1 MRRAREKGPIRRLET
16 PPERAHRVRAM
27 NEPLP
32 ITELRPGPGAAAQ
45 DAGILAEIAAG
56 LSSGRDLGTLLR
68 GFLEPIVSLAGA
80 SAGAVR
86 ALSKDGLQL
95 ELVGNLGLPA
105 GVWGGEDERVVDRH
119 CGHCGSAADGRRV
132 VWATDLKSCARRGA
146 GSYFGQEW
154 QRMLVVP
161 LQHRG
166 RLLGVYN
173 LFFSGTAEP
182 TPEVTAILKSVGE
195 LLGLALDNARLE
207 AENLRATVLRERQ
220 MLAADVHDSIAQ
232 LLAFAKMRMPLLEEA
247 IESCDSAR
255 SQRYC
260 ADVRKAVSEAHTGL
274 REILTHFRSPMDPL
288 GLTHALEA
296 AVRSFGER
304 SGVEV
309 ELLNEAGEL
318 HLPADQASQ
327 VFHIVQEALAN
338 VAKHA
343 RARHAWVALSRRGDR
358 VGVRVDD
365 DGLGLAAAP
374 EAGEPGHL
382 GLGIMSDRA
391 LSLGGELRIGPR
403 DGGGTSVR
411 LDFPLTADPQT
422 LHA

>member
-1 MRRAREKGPIRRLET
+1 MADT
-16 PPERAHRVRAM
+16 
-27 NEPLP
+27 
-32 ITELRPGPGAAAQ
+32 
-45 DAGILAEIAAG
+45 GILAEIAAG
-56 LSSGRDLGTLLR
+56 LSSGRDLGTLLH

-86 ALSKDGLQL
+86 ALSKDGLRL
-95 ELVGNLGLPA
+95 ELVGRLGLPA
-105 GVWGGEDERVVDRH
+105 GVWDGEDQRVVDRH

-173 LFFSGTAEP
+173 LFFTGTAQP
-182 TPEVTAILKSVGE
+182 APEVMAILKSVGE

-207 AENLRATVLRERQ
+207 AENLRATVVRERQ
-220 MLAADVHDSIAQ
+220 MLAADVHDSVAQ

-288 GLTHALEA
+288 GLTHALEVA
-296 AVRSFGER
+296 ARSFRER
-304 SGVEV
+304 SGVAV
-309 ELLNEAGEL
+309 DLVNEAGAL
-318 HLPADQASQ
+318 CLPAEQASQ

-343 RARHAWVALSRRGDR
+343 QARHAWVSLSRVGDQVEIR
-358 VGVRVDD
+358 VED
-365 DGLGLAAAP
+365 DGTGFESGP
-374 EAGEPGHL
+374 EPAGPGHL
-382 GLGIMSDRA
+382 GLGIMTDRA
-391 LSLGGELRIGPR
+391 HSLGGELQIGPR
-403 DGGGTSVR
+403 RGGGTSIR
-411 LDFPLTADPQT
+411 LSFPLGADTQNI
-422 LHA
+422 HA